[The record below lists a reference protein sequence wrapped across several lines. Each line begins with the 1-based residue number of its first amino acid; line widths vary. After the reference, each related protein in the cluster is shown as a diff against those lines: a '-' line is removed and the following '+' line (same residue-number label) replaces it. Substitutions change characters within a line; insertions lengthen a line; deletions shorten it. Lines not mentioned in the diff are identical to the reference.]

1 MSVDKL
7 GIGDY
12 NSTVSR
18 VSVDKLGIGDYNN
31 TVSRVSVDKLGIGD
45 YNSKSCVCRQVRYRG
60 L

>member
-12 NSTVSR
+12 NS
-18 VSVDKLGIGDYNN
+18 K
-31 TVSRVSVDKLGIGD
+31 VSRVSVDKLGIGD

>member
-18 VSVDKLGIGDYNN
+18 VSVDKLGIGDH
-31 TVSRVSVDKLGIGD
+31 
-45 YNSKSCVCRQVRYRG
+45 NSKSCVCRQVRYGG

>member
-1 MSVDKL
+1 MSIDKL

-18 VSVDKLGIGDYNN
+18 VCVDKLGIGDYNS
-31 TVSRVSVDKLGIGD
+31 TVSLVSVDKLGIGD
-45 YNSKSCVCRQVRYRG
+45 YNSKSCICRQVRYRG

>member
-12 NSTVSR
+12 NLTVSHM
-18 VSVDKLGIGDYNN
+18 SI
-31 TVSRVSVDKLGIGD
+31 DKLGIGD

>member
-1 MSVDKL
+1 MSIDKL

-18 VSVDKLGIGDYNN
+18 VSI
-31 TVSRVSVDKLGIGD
+31 DKLGIGD
-45 YNSKSCVCRQVRYRG
+45 YNSKLC

>member
-1 MSVDKL
+1 MSVDKLGIGDCNSRSCVSVDKL

-18 VSVDKLGIGDYNN
+18 VSVDKLGIGDYN
-31 TVSRVSVDKLGIGD
+31 
-45 YNSKSCVCRQVRYRG
+45 SKSCVYRQVRYRG

>member
-12 NSTVSR
+12 NSTVS
-18 VSVDKLGIGDYNN
+18 L
-31 TVSRVSVDKLGIGD
+31 VSVDKLGIGD
-45 YNSKSCVCRQVRYRG
+45 YNSKSCVSRQVRYRG